1 MTMPLG
7 RTTSLRTRPVWSGSL
22 TVSRMPFAMPAMRFS
37 SSLSRSSIT
46 SVMRPRAAAMSSAF
60 AARISA
66 QRASKLSAMARS
78 SAFFFSAPAAA
89 MLPIAARVF

>member
-1 MTMPLG
+1 M
-7 RTTSLRTRPVWSGSL
+7 
-22 TVSRMPFAMPAMRFS
+22 
-37 SSLSRSSIT
+37 T

-66 QRASKLSAMARS
+66 QCASRLSAMARS